1 MYNLIIV
8 NSARETCGRDWRGGS
23 SEGMEPEGGTPKSP
37 VFAARPQKAARNNM
51 RTIQSA
57 YVLSLE
63 FVGL

>member
-1 MYNLIIV
+1 
-8 NSARETCGRDWRGGS
+8 
-23 SEGMEPEGGTPKSP
+23 MEPEGGTPKSP

-57 YVLSLE
+57 CVLSLE